1 MDNILLRTKTRVP
14 PSQPHLV
21 SRTRLIDT
29 LEEGILLHK
38 LVLLSAPAGYG
49 KTTLLSQWARTSQTQ
64 VAWLSLD
71 GGDDEF
77 ERVFRYLLAAWER
90 LHPIVIESPLG
101 LLLRGQA
108 PAREAVLA
116 AFINA
121 ASELSAPM
129 VFILDD
135 YHLIENQAVHEA
147 LAFLIEHLPPML
159 HLVLASRGEPP
170 LPLARY
176 RAHGEMLELTAADL
190 RFLPEESGHF
200 LTDSM
205 GHALEKEE
213 IENLQAETDGWAA
226 GLQLAALGLRHHHS
240 ENGKPI
246 VSGRQRFI
254 ADYLREDVLTHLPDE
269 LTQFLL
275 KSCILD
281 CLCSS
286 LVTAV
291 TQVENGQEMLETLER
306 QALFLMPLD
315 DQREWYRF
323 HPLFASFLQEELKR
337 RYHDVIP
344 ELHRRAAGWYLHH
357 NHPEQAFDH
366 AIESQS
372 ADLVMEIMERHAI
385 VRLISGDVLGVKGWL
400 EALPEA
406 WQVQY
411 PIIGIVQAGIM
422 MFTGQFDACS
432 IFLDEV
438 EKHTLNRSDHA
449 ANRGR
454 VIAMRCSIACFQ
466 NDLSRA
472 QTYASQAL
480 AFLAADDLD
489 FRAGI
494 YGALGDTYRRNGF
507 WEKAK
512 DSYLKLLDFTNAQG
526 FHIQAVHVFGAL
538 ADLELRQGR
547 LQKAAG
553 YWKKAL
559 AALRPREN
567 WGHVPLPVSGWVYIR
582 MGEILY
588 EWNEL
593 ESAWDYLSQGLER
606 AELGGDARA
615 LIAGNLLASRMKLTA
630 GERELALNY
639 LESARQHTEKAQFPY
654 WISRLERFQVELWL
668 AQDKLRTAVQWSDE
682 MLQDEESKMSPE
694 NAIAQL
700 AVARVLI
707 VKGDMPSLEKALA
720 LIHALHQKAEADGRT
735 GIIIEALALQALDYE
750 KRADIGSAMI
760 ALAHALQLAEPE
772 GYVRL
777 FADLGLP
784 MALLLQEARTRDV
797 MPDYVEKLLEA
808 IGASLPLPA
817 AADKGLPEPL
827 TSREREIVGLLA
839 AGLTNREIAEK
850 LVLSPETV
858 KKHAGNIY
866 QKLGVSN
873 RTQAVAQARAL
884 SLLD

>member
-1 MDNILLRTKTRVP
+1 MP
-14 PSQPHLV
+14 PANC
-21 SRTRLIDT
+21 
-29 LEEGILLHK
+29 LHR
-38 LVLLSAPAGYG
+38 
-49 KTTLLSQWARTSQTQ
+49 Q
-64 VAWLSLD
+64 
-71 GGDDEF
+71 
-77 ERVFRYLLAAWER
+77 
-90 LHPIVIESPLG
+90 
-101 LLLRGQA
+101 
-108 PAREAVLA
+108 
-116 AFINA
+116 
-121 ASELSAPM
+121 

-159 HLVLASRGEPP
+159 HFVLASRGEPP
-170 LPLARY
+170 LPVARY

-190 RFLPEESGHF
+190 RFLPEESRHY

-205 GHALEKEE
+205 GLALKKEE

-226 GLQLAALGLRHHHS
+226 GLQLAALSLKHHQTG
-240 ENGKPI
+240 NRKPI

-254 ADYLREDVLTHLPDE
+254 ADYLREDVLAHLPDE
-269 LTQFLL
+269 TQRFLL
-275 KSCILD
+275 QTSILD
-281 CLCSS
+281 CLCGS
-286 LVTAV
+286 LAETVTG
-291 TQVENGQEMLETLER
+291 EKNGQDILETLER

-315 DQREWYRF
+315 DQREWYRY

-337 RYHDVIP
+337 RFPDVIP
-344 ELHRRAAGWYLHH
+344 ELHQRAAGWYLHH
-357 NHPEQAFDH
+357 NLPEQAFDH

-372 ADLVMEIMERHAI
+372 ADLVMKIIERYAI
-385 VRLISGDVLGVKGWL
+385 VRLISGEVLGVKGWL
-400 EALPEA
+400 KALPEA
-406 WQVQY
+406 WLGQY
-411 PIIGIVQAGIM
+411 PMIGIVQAGIM

-432 IFLDEV
+432 TFLDEV
-438 EKHTLNRSDHA
+438 EKHALNRSDHS
-449 ANRGR
+449 ANRGK

-472 QTYASQAL
+472 QAYASQAL

-538 ADLELRQGR
+538 ADLELRQGH

-553 YWKKAL
+553 YWEKAL

-593 ESAWDYLSQGLER
+593 ERAWEYLSQGLER

-630 GERELALNY
+630 GERDLALNY
-639 LESARQHTEKAQFPY
+639 LERARQHTEKAQFSY
-654 WISRLERFQVELWL
+654 WISRFEQFQVELWL

-682 MLQDEESKMSPE
+682 MLEDEESKMSPE
-694 NAIAQL
+694 NDIAQL

-720 LIHALHQKAEADGRT
+720 LIHSLCQKAEADGRT
-735 GIIIEALALQALDYE
+735 GITIEALALQALDYE
-750 KRADIGSAMI
+750 KRADIGSAMH

-808 IGASLPLPA
+808 IGASLPFLRLRAKDCQNPLPLG
-817 AADKGLPEPL
+817 KGRSWDCGGRVDQ
-827 TSREREIVGLLA
+827 SRDRRKTGA
-839 AGLTNREIAEK
+839 FA
-850 LVLSPETV
+850 
-858 KKHAGNIY
+858 
-866 QKLGVSN
+866 
-873 RTQAVAQARAL
+873 
-884 SLLD
+884 